1 MTRTATIARKTA
13 ETDIRLSLV
22 LDGGGH
28 FEVDTGIGFFDHMLS
43 LLAKHGLFDLAVEAA
58 GDLGVDF
65 HHTVEDVG
73 LCLGQAIREAIGDKA
88 GVRRYGFFLLPM
100 QEALAEVALDLSG
113 RAHLT
118 FEGDLPREKVGEF
131 DAELVPEFLTAVAN
145 AAQMTLHVALRRGR
159 NTHHAIEAIF
169 KAFAKA
175 LDQATSLDPR
185 TTAIP
190 STKGVL
196 AE

>member
-1 MTRTATIARKTA
+1 
-13 ETDIRLSLV
+13 
-22 LDGGGH
+22 
-28 FEVDTGIGFFDHMLS
+28 
-43 LLAKHGLFDLAVEAA
+43 
-58 GDLGVDF
+58 VDF

-73 LCLGQAIREAIGDKA
+73 LCLGQAIREAVGDKA
-88 GVRRYGFFLLPM
+88 GIRRYGFFLLPM

-131 DAELVPEFLTAVAN
+131 DAELVPEFFTAVAN
-145 AAQMTLHVALRRGR
+145 AAQMTLHVSLRRGR
-159 NTHHAIEAIF
+159 NAHHAIEAVF

-185 TTAIP
+185 TSAIP

>member
-1 MTRTATIARKTA
+1 MERAATITRKTQ

-22 LDGGGH
+22 LDGSGH
-28 FEVDTGIGFFDHMLS
+28 YEIGTGIGFLDHMLS
-43 LLAKHGLFDLAVEAA
+43 LLAKHGLFDLVVEAA

-73 LCLGQAIREAIGDKA
+73 LCLGQAIRQSVGDKA
-88 GVRRYGFFLLPM
+88 GIRRFGFFLLPM

-113 RAHLT
+113 RPHLS
-118 FEGDLPREKVGEF
+118 FDGDLPREKVGEF
-131 DAELVPEFLTAVAN
+131 DAELVPEFFTAVAN
-145 AAQMTLHVALRRGR
+145 AAQMTLHVEIRRGR
-159 NTHHAIEAIF
+159 NAHHVIEAVF
-169 KAFAKA
+169 KGFAKA

-185 TTAIP
+185 TSAIP